1 MRIETCKIQ
10 INAES
15 LDWAAFAVAV
25 AGADFRVDGRRV
37 DGRRVDGRQVDEE
50 RRAPAGERHDDG
62 LVEPRLCGHA
72 SQYAGRTGS

>member
-15 LDWAAFAVAV
+15 LDWAAFAVA
-25 AGADFRVDGRRV
+25 GADFRVGGRRVGGRRV
-37 DGRRVDGRQVDEE
+37 DGRRVGEE

-62 LVEPRLCGHA
+62 LAEPRLCGHA
-72 SQYAGRTGS
+72 SKYAGRTGN